1 MTAAEKSHIAKV
13 ASLPCLIC
21 GATPVSI
28 HHVRRYGETRKHSK
42 VVPLCYTHHQGTA
55 GIHTL
60 GKREFE
66 RLFMTQDELL
76 RKTDERLGLLQS
88 GRDAANKSTL
98 KYGKKEI

>member
-1 MTAAEKSHIAKV
+1 MVGKGGGMTAAERKHMDAV

-21 GATPVSI
+21 GATPVSL

-42 VVPLCYTHHQGTA
+42 VVPLCYTHHQGTE

-66 RLFMTQDELL
+66 RRYMTQNAMLAAVA
-76 RKTDERLGLLQS
+76 RSLQQ
-88 GRDAANKSTL
+88 KSI
-98 KYGKKEI
+98 GQ

>member
-1 MTAAEKSHIAKV
+1 MTAAEKRHLDAV
-13 ASLPCLIC
+13 ASLPCVVC
-21 GATPVSI
+21 GARPVSI

-66 RLFMTQDELL
+66 RLFMTQDAMLKETQ
-76 RKTDERLGLLQS
+76 RRLQGE
-88 GRDAANKSTL
+88 T
-98 KYGKKEI
+98 

>member
-1 MTAAEKSHIAKV
+1 MTAAEKRHLDAV
-13 ASLPCLIC
+13 ASLPCVVC
-21 GATPVSI
+21 GAMPVSI

-66 RLFMTQDELL
+66 RLFMTQDAMLKETQ
-76 RKTDERLGLLQS
+76 RRLQGE
-88 GRDAANKSTL
+88 T
-98 KYGKKEI
+98 

>member
-1 MTAAEKSHIAKV
+1 MVGKGGGMTAAERKHMDAV

-21 GATPVSI
+21 GATPVSL

-66 RLFMTQDELL
+66 RLFMTQDVMLALTEL
-76 RKTDERLGLLQS
+76 RL
-88 GRDAANKSTL
+88 
-98 KYGKKEI
+98 KEVM

>member
-1 MTAAEKSHIAKV
+1 MTKAEKDYLGHIQ
-13 ASLPCLIC
+13 SLGCIIC
-21 GATPVSI
+21 GSPASI

-66 RLFMTQDELL
+66 RLFMTQDVMLALTEL
-76 RKTDERLGLLQS
+76 RL
-88 GRDAANKSTL
+88 
-98 KYGKKEI
+98 KEVM

>member
-1 MTAAEKSHIAKV
+1 MTAAERKHMDAV

-42 VVPLCYTHHQGTA
+42 VVPLCYKHHQGAA

-66 RLFMTQDELL
+66 RLFMTQDAMLKETQ
-76 RKTDERLGLLQS
+76 RRLQGE
-88 GRDAANKSTL
+88 T
-98 KYGKKEI
+98 